1 MDKER
6 SIIVG
11 VGSISLS
18 TTDGE
23 NHTMIAGGEE
33 IILSRMELDNLHD
46 ALHAYM
52 VAQ

>member
-23 NHTMIAGGEE
+23 NHTLIAGGEE
-33 IILSRMELDNLHD
+33 ITLSTPELDNLHE
-46 ALHAYM
+46 AICMYL